1 MVVFC
6 NQELVLIHFL
16 GRVSILRGYTDSK
29 KEIGIMN
36 TLFRPLDTHL
46 QVLNHSETPTSFIF
60 VIAKE
65 TKSSCCPLCQRSSER
80 KHSSYMHI
88 IHDLPI
94 QGKPVL
100 LYLRTQKWFCTN
112 ASCKRNV
119 FTERYTWLLP
129 SKRRTKRLED
139 MLRTIAFS
147 SNCVQASLLC
157 QNLGV
162 SVSHDTLL
170 RLVHQTEIPVVS
182 SPFRRY

>member
-1 MVVFC
+1 
-6 NQELVLIHFL
+6 
-16 GRVSILRGYTDSK
+16 
-29 KEIGIMN
+29 MN